1 MELKAR
7 TMDSHEQSI
16 PVSPF
21 WTEPGTVDTFANRDP
36 DRRLVD
42 ILDNW
47 AEPSAPRVLDV
58 GCAGGRNTVLLAAR
72 NLEFHALDASI
83 PMVVRTRE
91 RVTPVVGVTAAR
103 KRVCVGTMEDLSA
116 YSDASFNLVIAL
128 GVYHQASIADRWHNA
143 VAESGR
149 VLTVGGL
156 VLISAF
162 APDSQPDGEPLSP
175 VADLQD
181 SYDGFSSGPMCL
193 FDVETHD
200 KEMASHGF
208 EPHVPTETVRVTT
221 ELGFRVTLNALYRK
235 DNQA

>member
-1 MELKAR
+1 
-7 TMDSHEQSI
+7 MDSHEQSI

-72 NLEFHALDASI
+72 NLEFHALDASR

-91 RVTPVVGVTAAR
+91 RLTPIVGVTAAR
-103 KRVCVGTMEDLSA
+103 KRVCVGTMVDLSA
-116 YSDASFNLVIAL
+116 FSDASFNLVIAL

-149 VLTVGGL
+149 VLADGGL

-162 APDSQPDGEPLSP
+162 TPDSQPDGEPLSP
-175 VADLQD
+175 VADLPD
-181 SYDGFSSGPMCL
+181 IYNGFSSGPMCL

-200 KEMASHGF
+200 NEMASHGF
-208 EPHVPTETVRVTT
+208 EPHVPSETVRVNT

-235 DNQA
+235 GQPGLASGSP